1 MSETPVTTEVGLME
15 RHETKK
21 AEYYETRQE
30 LLRRIHEMRD
40 LIVKSNPPAK
50 TKGHLNEIFKAIRD
64 GSKSTDP
71 QYNFICFSI
80 ILDHII
86 ALNNKLNLAEDD
98 KRLESSMK
106 MLQEAFEIGE
116 TDTS

>member
-1 MSETPVTTEVGLME
+1 MSETPVTTKVGLLE

-30 LLRRIHEMRD
+30 ILRRIHEIRD
-40 LIVKSNPPAK
+40 LVVKNNSPPK

-64 GSKSTDP
+64 GSKSTDLD
-71 QYNFICFSI
+71 YHHICFSI

-86 ALNNKLNLAEDD
+86 ALNNKLNLSEDD
-98 KRLESSMK
+98 RRLEDAMSD
-106 MLQEAFEIGE
+106 LWE
-116 TDTS
+116 TLE